1 MKLDVIID
9 SKTHRIEVPQD
20 MLDDGEDFFQKM
32 DRDMDAGWQMGP
44 EFVESPTTAQR
55 CQIAANKLL
64 VSISAQNKLLVQLMA
79 AYILRRMPAIQAV
92 DIDTAGEMLN
102 TQLIFDRRFQT
113 PSTSSIHGLVE
124 PRTGTGAPDVTL
136 ANRPTKG
143 TGAFDVHANAESDV
157 SQVYKVGKAY
167 RFATYDRAS
176 GRWVESPFAATEEEA
191 KKLREAACA
200 RLLEQRMPR

>member
-20 MLDDGEDFFQKM
+20 MLADGEDFFQKI

-44 EFVESPTTAQR
+44 EFVESPTPAQR

-92 DIDTAGEMLN
+92 EIDTAGEMLN
-102 TQLIFDRRFQT
+102 TELIF
-113 PSTSSIHGLVE
+113 E
-124 PRTGTGAPDVTL
+124 PRTSAPDVTL
-136 ANRPTKG
+136 ANRVAKG
-143 TGAFDVHANAESDV
+143 PSQFDAHANVENDV

-191 KKLREAACA
+191 KKLRDAACA
-200 RLLEQRMPR
+200 RLLEQRMQR

>member
-32 DRDMDAGWQMGP
+32 DRDMDGGWQMGP
-44 EFVESPTTAQR
+44 EFVESPNPTQR

-79 AYILRRMPAIQAV
+79 AYILRRMPSIQAV
-92 DIDTAGEMLN
+92 EIDTSGEMLN
-102 TQLIFDRRFQT
+102 TE
-113 PSTSSIHGLVE
+113 LVFE
-124 PRTGTGAPDVTL
+124 PTTNAPDVTL
-136 ANRPTKG
+136 ASRPAKG
-143 TGAFDVHANAESDV
+143 PGQFDPRSNAESDV

-167 RFATYDRAS
+167 RFATYDRAT

-191 KKLREAACA
+191 KKLRAAACA
-200 RLLEQRMPR
+200 RLADQRSPR

>member
-44 EFVESPTTAQR
+44 EFVESPTPTQR

-92 DIDTAGEMLN
+92 EIDTGGEMLN
-102 TQLIFDRRFQT
+102 TELIFDRRFQT
-113 PSTSSIHGLVE
+113 QSTSSIHGLVE
-124 PRTGTGAPDVTL
+124 PRTNAPDVTL
-136 ANRPTKG
+136 ANRAGKG
-143 TGAFDVHANAESDV
+143 ASPFDARANAESDI

-167 RFATYDRAS
+167 RFATYDRVS
-176 GRWVESPFAATEEEA
+176 GRWVESAFAATEEEA
-191 KKLREAACA
+191 KKMRDAACA
-200 RLLEQRMPR
+200 RLLGQRMPR

>member
-44 EFVESPTTAQR
+44 EFVESPSPAQR

-92 DIDTAGEMLN
+92 EIDTTGEMLN
-102 TQLIFDRRFQT
+102 TDLIF
-113 PSTSSIHGLVE
+113 E
-124 PRTGTGAPDVTL
+124 PTTNAPDVTL
-136 ANRPTKG
+136 ANRAAKG
-143 TGAFDVHANAESDV
+143 PGQFDPRTNAESNV
-157 SQVYKVGKAY
+157 SQVYKVGRAY
-167 RFATYDRAS
+167 RFATYDRAT

-191 KKLREAACA
+191 KKMREAACV
-200 RLLEQRMPR
+200 RLLEQRLPR